1 MSFVGI
7 TTEHDMENTEKESG
21 KVQVSMRLDAS
32 LVSIVSELAESDHRS
47 LTNMVEVL
55 LRTSPQIAQILEA
68 SETAAVTA

>member
-1 MSFVGI
+1 
-7 TTEHDMENTEKESG
+7 MENTEKESG

-47 LTNMVEVL
+47 LTNMVE
-55 LRTSPQIAQILEA
+55 A

>member
-1 MSFVGI
+1 
-7 TTEHDMENTEKESG
+7 MENTEKESG